1 MTEKR
6 PPLPP
11 PPSLAAREMLV
22 DGEELVVFEF
32 PLPAPRAVSGL
43 TEVERDV
50 ALAAASGLSNS
61 EIAKLRRRSPRT
73 IAHQLDA
80 IYRKLGVRSRI
91 ELARALSRRD
101 ESDATSKTPIE
112 PR

>member
-6 PPLPP
+6 PPIPP
-11 PPSLAAREMLV
+11 PPNLEAREMVV
-22 DGEELVVFEF
+22 DGEELLVFEF
-32 PLPAPRAVSGL
+32 PLPVLRHASVL

-50 ALAAASGLSNS
+50 ALAAASGLSNI
-61 EIAKLRRRSPRT
+61 EIAEKRGRSPRT

-91 ELARALSRRD
+91 ELARVLSRGD
-101 ESDATSKTPIE
+101 EPEPDEGSKAQK
-112 PR
+112 